1 MTGRLV
7 RKLRR
12 PVRLGSLRRTSP
24 ISDRWGW
31 DRGTPIDRH
40 FVERFL
46 SQHRADISGDVVEIG
61 DSRYID
67 RFGVDVRVKHVLD
80 VDPANPAAT
89 MTADLASEDA
99 LPAQVADCV
108 IVVQTLQYVYDCAAA
123 VRGVHRLL
131 RGGGVALATMPAVSR
146 ISRSTGVGSDFWRFT
161 APSVER
167 LFGDAFGPD
176 VSVDAHGNVL
186 TGIAFL
192 AGLAA
197 EDLRP
202 EELAIDDE
210 YFPVLIT
217 ARAVKR

>member
-1 MTGRLV
+1 
-7 RKLRR
+7 
-12 PVRLGSLRRTSP
+12 VRLGTLRRTSP
-24 ISDRWGW
+24 VSDRWGW
-31 DRGTPIDRH
+31 DRGTPIDRY

-67 RFGVDVRVKHVLD
+67 TFGVDVRTKHVLD
-80 VDPANPAAT
+80 VDPKNAGAT
-89 MTADLASEDA
+89 MTADLAAEHD
-99 LPAQVADCV
+99 LPAAVADCV
-108 IVVQTLQYVYDCAAA
+108 ILVQTLQYVYDCAAA
-123 VRGVHRLL
+123 VRGVHKLL
-131 RGGGVALATMPAVSR
+131 RRGGVVLATMPAVSR

-167 LFGDAFGPD
+167 LLREAFGSD
-176 VSVDAHGNVL
+176 VSVHAHGNVL
-186 TGIAFL
+186 TGIGFL

-197 EDLRP
+197 EDLSQ
-202 EELAIDDE
+202 EELAFDDE